1 MAVKSTAM
9 IKYAIESAA
18 ESNRIM
24 DERED
29 IGEHKAGSGSWY
41 AYLAGRM
48 SAQLESMAETLTQL
62 ITDDD

>member
-1 MAVKSTAM
+1 MARSTAM
-9 IKYAIESAA
+9 TKWQVESAT
-18 ESNRIM
+18 EVIRIM

-48 SAQLESMAETLTQL
+48 SAQLESMAETITNL
-62 ITDDD
+62 TDDDD